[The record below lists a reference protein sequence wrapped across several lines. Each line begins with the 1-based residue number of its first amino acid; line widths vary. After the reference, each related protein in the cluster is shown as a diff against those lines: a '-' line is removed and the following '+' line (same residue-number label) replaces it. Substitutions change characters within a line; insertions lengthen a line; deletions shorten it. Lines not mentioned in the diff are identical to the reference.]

1 MRNAAPALVWGAL
14 LAALAAMLA
23 LWTSDLVAVA
33 LLPGAVLV
41 VLVVALGTARAR
53 DDPAERWVPEASA
66 SGVLGACALTLLALG
81 AVAGLWAA
89 LVGAGLLVVA
99 LVAAVRERWR

>member
-1 MRNAAPALVWGAL
+1 MRNAVPVALWAAL
-14 LAALAAMLA
+14 LAGLATLLA
-23 LWTSDLVAVA
+23 LWTGDLVEVV

-99 LVAAVRERWR
+99 LVAAVRERWG

>member
-1 MRNAAPALVWGAL
+1 LVWAAL
-14 LAALAAMLA
+14 LAALGAMLA
-23 LWTSDLVAVA
+23 LWTGDVVAVA

-41 VLVVALGTARAR
+41 VLVVALGAARAR
-53 DDPAERWVPEASA
+53 DDPAPRRVPEASA
-66 SGVLGACALTLLALG
+66 SGVLGACALALLALG

-99 LVAAVRERWR
+99 LVAAVRERWG

>member
-1 MRNAAPALVWGAL
+1 MRNAVPVLAWGAL

-23 LWTSDLVAVA
+23 LWTDDLVAVV

-41 VLVVALGTARAR
+41 VVVVAVAMARAR
-53 DDPAERWVPEASA
+53 DPVERVVPEASA
-66 SGVLGACALTLLALG
+66 SGLLAAGGLTLLALG

-89 LVGAGLLVVA
+89 LIGAALLVLA
-99 LVAAVRERWR
+99 IVAAVQKH

>member
-1 MRNAAPALVWGAL
+1 MRNAVPVLAWGAL

-23 LWTSDLVAVA
+23 LWTDDLVAVV

-41 VLVVALGTARAR
+41 VLVVALATTRAR
-53 DDPAERWVPEASA
+53 DPIERVVPEASA
-66 SGVLGACALTLLALG
+66 SGLLAAGGLALLALG

-89 LVGAGLLVVA
+89 LIGAGLLVLAIVVA
-99 LVAAVRERWR
+99 VGERWG